1 MYCFIQLVYAYEQ
14 IAQALRYAAK
24 ACDEFQALI
33 PRDVG
38 IIPGDLGVSSQ
49 SIGSQRKFKKPQ
61 IKDPNAPKRPN
72 TAYILFSN
80 EIRADTKAANPH
92 ANQKEIVTLIGQKW
106 KALSRE
112 EKKVILKCR
121 NKLEL
126 SRFFILC
133 SFINMIFIYTIG
145 V

>member
-1 MYCFIQLVYAYEQ
+1 CLQNFQQVTSYTYCKCFIQLVYAYEQ

-24 ACDEFQALI
+24 ACDEFQSII

-38 IIPGDLGVSSQ
+38 IIHGDMGVSNQ

-61 IKDPNAPKRPN
+61 VKDPNAPKRPN

-80 EIRADTKAANPH
+80 EIRAETKAANPNS
-92 ANQKEIVTLIGQKW
+92 NQKEIVTLIGQKW

-112 EKKVILKCR
+112 DKKVR
-121 NKLEL
+121 
-126 SRFFILC
+126 
-133 SFINMIFIYTIG
+133 
-145 V
+145 